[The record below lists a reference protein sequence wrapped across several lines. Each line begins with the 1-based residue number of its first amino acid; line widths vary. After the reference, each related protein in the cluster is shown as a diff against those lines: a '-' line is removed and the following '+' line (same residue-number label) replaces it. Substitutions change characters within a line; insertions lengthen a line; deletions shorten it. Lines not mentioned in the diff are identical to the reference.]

1 MIVDDEPLILVTAKA
16 VLEASGYR
24 VLTARGGAE
33 ALDSFRERH
42 RDIAAVLLDMMMPG
56 VDGPT
61 AMAAMRAIDPNA
73 KIVAASG
80 LRLAQR
86 PAEAF
91 AAGAIAFL
99 KKPYS
104 DSELLR
110 TLAKLLHGT
119 A

>member
-33 ALDSFRERH
+33 ALELFREQH
-42 RDIAAVLLDMMMPG
+42 RDISAVLLDMMMPG
-56 VDGPT
+56 IDGPT
-61 AMAAMRAIDPNA
+61 AMAAMKVIDRNV
-73 KIVAASG
+73 KIIAASG

-99 KKPYS
+99 KKPFS
-104 DSELLR
+104 DGELLQ
-110 TLAKLLHGT
+110 TLARLLHG
-119 A
+119 AA